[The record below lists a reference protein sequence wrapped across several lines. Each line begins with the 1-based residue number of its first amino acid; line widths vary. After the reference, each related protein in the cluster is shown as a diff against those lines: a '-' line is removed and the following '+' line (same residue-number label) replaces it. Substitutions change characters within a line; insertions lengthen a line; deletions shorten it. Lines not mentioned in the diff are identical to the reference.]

1 MIKLKF
7 LLEQDSVKLK
17 SDTRSLQR
25 WLNAQ
30 SNYKGEPL
38 EVDGKFGPLTA
49 TAFLKFLTGS
59 DDTGDYDTAVEALQ
73 DKINTDVDGKFGPK
87 SRAALF
93 KALGGKS
100 TQTTATDVSPA
111 KANFVKSKL
120 DASIGDGPDANYRRK
135 QIEKINNLFR
145 SRKSLEQISTDIT
158 YKKYLN
164 TYDLSDPADRSY
176 IESYAEYIR
185 GIDPNT
191 TTTAT
196 DVSTDTKIDTPTGTD
211 EEYHTIVIGGIKY
224 ATAKWMKTQWLAAG
238 KDASKVLFINHNQR
252 SKFKKLI
259 NEYNIKIIMGFS
271 AGALLIWPQINNS
284 KFTFIGLIDP
294 STPKKYKSL
303 PGNVKMISRWDNWGC
318 CPNYRNNL
326 KAMEGDVSTRTEL
339 KHKQMPKHFF
349 ETYL

>member
-17 SDTRSLQR
+17 SDTASLQR

-30 SNYKGEPL
+30 SDYKGEPL
-38 EVDGKFGPLTA
+38 EDDGKFGPLTA

-59 DDTGDYDTAVEALQ
+59 NDTGDYDTAVEALQ

-100 TQTTATDVSPA
+100 TQTTATDVS
-111 KANFVKSKL
+111 
-120 DASIGDGPDANYRRK
+120 
-135 QIEKINNLFR
+135 
-145 SRKSLEQISTDIT
+145 
-158 YKKYLN
+158 
-164 TYDLSDPADRSY
+164 
-176 IESYAEYIR
+176 
-185 GIDPNT
+185 
-191 TTTAT
+191 
-196 DVSTDTKIDTPTGTD
+196 TDTKIDTPTGTD
-211 EEYHTIVIGGIKY
+211 EEYHTIVVGGIKY

-259 NEYNIKIIMGFS
+259 NEYNIKSIMGFS